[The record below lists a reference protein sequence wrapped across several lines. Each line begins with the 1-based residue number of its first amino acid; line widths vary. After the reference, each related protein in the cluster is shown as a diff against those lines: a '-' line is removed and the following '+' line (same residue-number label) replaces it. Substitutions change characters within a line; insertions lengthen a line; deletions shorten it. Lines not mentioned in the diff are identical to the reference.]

1 MALDVPARPRAASE
15 QARAAGFPNVRL
27 RRLRSSPTLR
37 RMVRET
43 RLAVDD
49 LILPLFVDHN
59 VAGPE
64 PIPSMPG
71 VERLTVEL
79 AVEEA
84 RCASELGIPCVLVFG
99 LPERKDALGSG
110 AYDPDG
116 IVQRA
121 ARAIKTACPELVLI
135 GDVCLCEY
143 TSHGHCGVIQDG
155 GVDNDRTLEL
165 LAATAVSQAEAG
177 FDVVA
182 PSDMMD
188 GRVGAIRQAL
198 DAAGYQDRSIMAY
211 SAKFASGFY
220 GPFREAA
227 DSTPQFGDRRSYQMD
242 PANAREAMREIELDV
257 QEGADLVM
265 VKPALAYMDL
275 IAKARA
281 RFELPLVAY
290 NVSGEFAMVKAAAAN
305 GWIEEKRIVH
315 EILTGIKRAG
325 ADLVISYHAKDAARW
340 LREGSF

>member
-1 MALDVPARPRAASE
+1 
-15 QARAAGFPNVRL
+15 
-27 RRLRSSPTLR
+27 
-37 RMVRET
+37 MVRET
-43 RLAVDD
+43 QLSVDD

-59 VAGPE
+59 VAAEE

-71 VERLTVEL
+71 ISRLSVDRAVDEAHL
-79 AVEEA
+79 AA
-84 RCASELGIPCVLVFG
+84 ELGIPAVLLFG
-99 LPERKDALGSG
+99 LPESKDALGTG

-121 ARAIKTACPELVLI
+121 ARAIKTACPELVLV

-143 TSHGHCGVIQDG
+143 TSHGHCGVIRDG
-155 GVDNDRTLEL
+155 AVDNDRTLEL
-165 LAATAVSQAEAG
+165 LAATAVSQADAG

-188 GRVGAIRQAL
+188 GRVGAIRAAL
-198 DAAGYQDRSIMAY
+198 DAAGYQDRLVMAY

-227 DSTPQFGDRRSYQMD
+227 DSAPQFGDRRTYQMD
-242 PANAREAMREIELDV
+242 PPNGREAMREIELDV
-257 QEGADLVM
+257 QEGADMIM

-275 IAKARA
+275 IGRARA
-281 RFELPLVAY
+281 RFDLPLVAY
-290 NVSGEFAMVKAAAAN
+290 NVSGEFSMVKAAAAN
-305 GWIEEKRIVH
+305 GWIDEMRIAY

-325 ADLVISYHAKDAARW
+325 ADLIITYHAKDAARW

>member
-1 MALDVPARPRAASE
+1 M
-15 QARAAGFPNVRL
+15 
-27 RRLRSSPTLR
+27 RRLRGSASLR
-37 RMVRET
+37 RMLRET
-43 RLAVDD
+43 SLAVDD
-49 LILPLFVDHN
+49 FILPLFVDHN
-59 VAGPE
+59 ISGPE

-71 VERLTVEL
+71 VNRLTVEL
-79 AVEEA
+79 AAEEA
-84 RCASELGIPCVLVFG
+84 QAASELGIPAVLLFG
-99 LPERKDALGSG
+99 LPETKDAVGSG
-110 AYDPDG
+110 AYAADG

-155 GVDNDRTLEL
+155 GVDNDRTLEQ

-177 FDVVA
+177 FDIVA

-188 GRVGAIRQAL
+188 GRVGAIRRAL
-198 DAAGYQDRSIMAY
+198 DAAGYPDRLIMAY

-227 DSTPQFGDRRSYQMD
+227 DSTPQFGDRRTYQMD
-242 PANAREAMREIELDV
+242 PPNAREAMREIELDV
-257 QEGADLVM
+257 REGADLVM

-275 IAKARA
+275 IARARA
-281 RFELPLVAY
+281 RFDLPLVAY

-305 GWIEEKRIVH
+305 GWIDEKRIVY
-315 EILTGIKRAG
+315 EILTGIRRAG
-325 ADLVISYHAKDAARW
+325 ADLIITYHAKDAARW
-340 LREGSF
+340 LREGSI